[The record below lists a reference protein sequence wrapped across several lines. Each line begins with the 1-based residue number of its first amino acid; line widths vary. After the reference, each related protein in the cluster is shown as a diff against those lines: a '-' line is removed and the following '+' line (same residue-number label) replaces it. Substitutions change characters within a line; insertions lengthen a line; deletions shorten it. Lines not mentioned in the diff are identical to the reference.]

1 MAMKLSANLVFMCML
16 VCLSSCMCNVMA
28 TELVVDN
35 VITQWNSV
43 TQQVVRTLEI
53 PNQIAIRVFSFVHLS
68 QYKALQLAYKKRIS
82 HPEISAA
89 YAAHYVL
96 SELFPTQ
103 QSPIF
108 DGALNK
114 QVTPLKLSKSQNAE
128 ALDIGLTFAIRLL
141 RQRTYD
147 GSQSWADF
155 HPAPVGAPTG
165 EYQFTP
171 NQTYVLYPQLAYT
184 KGFVINSSK
193 DFDIFGGPFKIP
205 SKEYDLEYN
214 QIATVGNANSLNQT
228 SFDKAT
234 AKFWEAGS
242 NTSQIVSQLYNVSLV
257 IAGPHLSLKEVAE
270 LFAKLAIAGYD
281 SSILGWYQK
290 FKYLY
295 WRPITALRQG
305 DPTHKPD
312 PTFAT
317 VLATPPHP
325 EYPSLHSSNAGSWG
339 IVLAKFLGISITEK
353 IKPFIVNTEGYF
365 LPPRTYNT
373 INDVLVE
380 IGISRVYGGIHFQ
393 KSVLDGTQLGIKAG
407 EYVLDRFEEVFGT
420 I

>member
-1 MAMKLSANLVFMCML
+1 MVLVP
-16 VCLSSCMCNVMA
+16 
-28 TELVVDN
+28 D
-35 VITQWNSV
+35 
-43 TQQVVRTLEI
+43 
-53 PNQIAIRVFSFVHLS
+53 
-68 QYKALQLAYKKRIS
+68 
-82 HPEISAA
+82 
-89 YAAHYVL
+89 
-96 SELFPTQ
+96 
-103 QSPIF
+103 
-108 DGALNK
+108 
-114 QVTPLKLSKSQNAE
+114 
-128 ALDIGLTFAIRLL
+128 
-141 RQRTYD
+141 
-147 GSQSWADF
+147 
-155 HPAPVGAPTG
+155 
-165 EYQFTP
+165 
-171 NQTYVLYPQLAYT
+171 
-184 KGFVINSSK
+184 
-193 DFDIFGGPFKIP
+193 
-205 SKEYDLEYN
+205 
-214 QIATVGNANSLNQT
+214 
-228 SFDKAT
+228 
-234 AKFWEAGS
+234 
-242 NTSQIVSQLYNVSLV
+242 TSQIVSQLYNVSLV
-257 IAGPHLSLKEVAE
+257 ITGPHLALKEVAE

-365 LPPRTYNT
+365 LPPCTYNT

-393 KSVLDGTQLGIKAG
+393 KSVLDGTQLGDQG
-407 EYVLDRFEEVFGT
+407 EYVLDRFEEAFGT